1 MHTAYLFITFLFAA
15 MVAFSAVAKARR
27 DPKVVHVIHEVIGVP
42 LEYFPVL
49 AACEFAGALG
59 LVLGIWL
66 PWAGLAAGVGLV
78 IYFLGAV
85 VSHLRV
91 GDIQGI
97 GPAVFMLMVAAG
109 ALALRVLTYAAGTPS

>member
-1 MHTAYLFITFLFAA
+1 MHTAYLFITILFAA
-15 MVAFSAVAKARR
+15 MVAFSAVAKVRR

-42 LEYFPVL
+42 LEYFPLL

-66 PWAGLAAGVGLV
+66 PWAGPTAGVGLV
-78 IYFLGAV
+78 IYFVSAV

-91 GDIQGI
+91 GDAKGM
-97 GPAVFMLMVAAG
+97 GPAAFMLTVSVA
-109 ALALRVLTYAAGTPS
+109 ALALRILMHKGFH